1 MKILY
6 KALLII
12 VLISGSCGFVR
23 AQTPPWSP
31 DTSGTTVITAEAYGQ
46 TSVDGGLKKEKS
58 WRYTG
63 AAYTLP
69 GKELTRMFTGNL
81 LNTLQG
87 RIPGLTVATG
97 SGEPGYD
104 NPGLYV
110 RGQTSWNIDGSQV
123 VVLLDGFQVDISAL
137 SAFSPFEIESITL
150 LKDATGTAMYG
161 LQGGAGVL
169 SVRTKHGKDMAR
181 NEIVL
186 NTRFGIQ
193 SPVQLPKVMN
203 AYDYTRLY
211 DQAMTNDGL
220 PQKYPDPTLYTAV
233 NDPFHPNVD
242 WYDKMLKNTSIIQD
256 YNLSFRG
263 GNQVAKYFVLMD
275 YENYNGLYKNAKA
288 ISKDFGTN
296 ATYNKINLRANA
308 EISVNK
314 NLLLTANVSG
324 VVEDRN
330 TPSGFTASQLF
341 DRLLT
346 LPAAAFPVKNPNGT
360 WGNSSVYNFNP
371 VELLQQNGIYS
382 GHTRTLQTDFTIR
395 QKLDMLTPGLDLT
408 AGVSFN
414 NQYTGFYQTL
424 YSLRSFEIT
433 KDNNDMPVTDAG
445 GNVVYKTIGNDV
457 PQSSVDGGTQH
468 WNRNTLQFGVDY
480 NRSFGKSTVSG
491 VVLARRQGYSKLG
504 QFYAVRTQGLSGSF
518 TYDYAKK
525 YILDVSGAYMGS
537 ADFMP
542 GKRYGFFPAAGLGWV
557 ISNEDFC
564 KKSAA
569 FTFLKLRTSYGSA
582 GNISENY
589 RFLYQ
594 AMATGASGWILGS
607 SNASQSGMAIT
618 QYANPNATWEL
629 KTTFNVGVDMQLW
642 NHLSVTLDAFSEK
655 RTGVYEIPSAEAPAF
670 AGFNLPYIN
679 SGEVHNKGVEAV
691 IGYDNK
697 TGDLEYHVGASFA
710 YARNKIIKRSE
721 TAQPFDRL
729 YQKGF
734 PIGQERGLVFDGFYQ
749 AADFNPDGSLKSG
762 VAASS
767 YANVSPGDLKFKDL
781 DGNGVINA
789 YDKQPI
795 GYNAIP
801 EITAGLDLGVKYRG
815 FDLTAFLQGVMHRTV
830 NLLSVAYNY
839 THPFVNNN
847 NITQFSANSWT
858 TATAATATTP
868 RLSTLSNP
876 NNDQASDFWL
886 RNGHYLKLRSI
897 ELGYT
902 LPGKGVLKR
911 LNGVRVF
918 VNGTNL
924 FTFNKIDGLEPENL
938 SMGYPLTKVVNFGFN
953 MKF

>member
-211 DQAMTNDGL
+211 DQALTNDGL
-220 PQKYPDPTLYTAV
+220 PQKYPDPTLYKAV

-424 YSLRSFEIT
+424 YSVRSFEIT

-564 KKSAA
+564 KNSAA

-655 RTGVYEIPSAEAPAF
+655 RTGVYEVPSAEAPAF

>member
-1 MKILY
+1 
-6 KALLII
+6 
-12 VLISGSCGFVR
+12 
-23 AQTPPWSP
+23 
-31 DTSGTTVITAEAYGQ
+31 
-46 TSVDGGLKKEKS
+46 
-58 WRYTG
+58 
-63 AAYTLP
+63 
-69 GKELTRMFTGNL
+69 
-81 LNTLQG
+81 
-87 RIPGLTVATG
+87 
-97 SGEPGYD
+97 
-104 NPGLYV
+104 
-110 RGQTSWNIDGSQV
+110 
-123 VVLLDGFQVDISAL
+123 
-137 SAFSPFEIESITL
+137 
-150 LKDATGTAMYG
+150 
-161 LQGGAGVL
+161 
-169 SVRTKHGKDMAR
+169 
-181 NEIVL
+181 
-186 NTRFGIQ
+186 
-193 SPVQLPKVMN
+193 
-203 AYDYTRLY
+203 
-211 DQAMTNDGL
+211 
-220 PQKYPDPTLYTAV
+220 
-233 NDPFHPNVD
+233 
-242 WYDKMLKNTSIIQD
+242 
-256 YNLSFRG
+256 
-263 GNQVAKYFVLMD
+263 
-275 YENYNGLYKNAKA
+275 
-288 ISKDFGTN
+288 
-296 ATYNKINLRANA
+296 
-308 EISVNK
+308 
-314 NLLLTANVSG
+314 
-324 VVEDRN
+324 
-330 TPSGFTASQLF
+330 
-341 DRLLT
+341 
-346 LPAAAFPVKNPNGT
+346 
-360 WGNSSVYNFNP
+360 
-371 VELLQQNGIYS
+371 
-382 GHTRTLQTDFTIR
+382 
-395 QKLDMLTPGLDLT
+395 
-408 AGVSFN
+408 
-414 NQYTGFYQTL
+414 
-424 YSLRSFEIT
+424 
-433 KDNNDMPVTDAG
+433 
-445 GNVVYKTIGNDV
+445 
-457 PQSSVDGGTQH
+457 
-468 WNRNTLQFGVDY
+468 
-480 NRSFGKSTVSG
+480 
-491 VVLARRQGYSKLG
+491 
-504 QFYAVRTQGLSGSF
+504 
-518 TYDYAKK
+518 
-525 YILDVSGAYMGS
+525 
-537 ADFMP
+537 
-542 GKRYGFFPAAGLGWV
+542 
-557 ISNEDFC
+557 
-564 KKSAA
+564 
-569 FTFLKLRTSYGSA
+569 
-582 GNISENY
+582 
-589 RFLYQ
+589 
-594 AMATGASGWILGS
+594 MATGASGWILGS